1 MAIIDPQDQDQE
13 LDQLNEEQKQE
24 QPSTLP
30 EKYRGKSVE
39 EIIKMHQ
46 EAETLIGRQAQE
58 VGEVRKL
65 ADDLIKRQFN
75 TQTSEESKK
84 EPELEDVDFFVD
96 PKTAINKAIE
106 NNPVLR
112 EIKESVAVSKADAV
126 KAKLVQKHPDV
137 ETIVKDPQF
146 FDWVKGSRI
155 RVALFQA
162 ADQGLDLDAADELF
176 TSYKLHKQAR
186 EKVVSEGV
194 DGLKEE
200 SKKALKAAVIPSSES
215 TGETSKKIYR
225 RADLIRLQIEDP
237 DRYMQLQPEIM
248 AAYSEGRIK

>member
-1 MAIIDPQDQDQE
+1 MAIIDPQDE
-13 LDQLNEEQKQE
+13 LNLQEEQPKKE
-24 QPSTLP
+24 PDNTSSLP

-39 EIIKMHQ
+39 EIVKMHQ
-46 EAETLIGRQAQE
+46 EAEALIGRQAQE

-75 TQTSEESKK
+75 TQTPQEPAKESEV
-84 EPELEDVDFFVD
+84 EDVDFFVD
-96 PKTAINKAIE
+96 PKQAVNRVLE
-106 NNPVLR
+106 NNPILK
-112 EIKESVAVSKADAV
+112 EIKESVANSKAEAV

-137 ETIVKDPQF
+137 EAIVKDPQF
-146 FDWVKGSRI
+146 FEWVKGNRVRI
-155 RVALFQA
+155 ALFQA

-176 TSYKLHKQAR
+176 SNYKLHKQIK
-186 EKVVSEGV
+186 EKTVSEGV

-200 SKKALKAAVIPSSES
+200 NKRALKAAVVPSGDS

-237 DRYMQLQPEIM
+237 ERYMSLQPEIM
-248 AAYSEGRIK
+248 AAYSEGRVK